1 MRQWDR
7 ERLIKRE
14 TWDEAWDKSKE
25 EAALKTIRFGREY
38 HISDDDIRKNLKSE
52 YNYDDQTVDALF
64 KKADSKEKEKMPI

>member
-14 TWDEAWDKSKE
+14 TWDEAWD
-25 EAALKTIRFGREY
+25 EAALKTIRFGREH